1 VFNQYLA
8 YRFIR
13 LIVKL
18 FPLVVS
24 SFDSIDSIDFQ
35 KTKKNQAHWQR
46 KRFLG
51 KTTFFDLLLISK
63 NEARGKRKHNTARS
77 LCVHNFSSKEFAR
90 RSAHEEEEEEEEED
104 DFLFR
109 SLALSL

>member
-1 VFNQYLA
+1 L
-8 YRFIR
+8 IR
-13 LIVKL
+13 
-18 FPLVVS
+18 
-24 SFDSIDSIDFQ
+24 SIRSISQ